1 MDPFFTGIEPV
12 VATRMAGLSR
22 QMFELRER
30 HKELLEQLD
39 CEDADAV
46 LAAVREGRL
55 PEHPGYEAWLALE
68 LMRERQQAARELL
81 DWHCRH
87 IREDGEWPAIAD
99 GIPDGLPATFLVHP
113 PERHLDGLGLRDED
127 GLEVLARV
135 LTPRDWSFEW
145 RRGDRLWRL
154 VTAPV
159 SHPGLPAAGGPH
171 LHLPD
176 GAVVAPDVD
185 VEAADCDALIGIVL
199 RAIADGRLPAAHE

>member
-39 CEDADAV
+39 CGDADAV
-46 LAAVREGRL
+46 LAAIRAGRL

-81 DWHCRH
+81 DWHCRNL
-87 IREDGEWPAIAD
+87 RDDAEWPAIDD
-99 GIPDGLPATFLVHP
+99 GIPDALPTAFQVHP
-113 PERHLDGLGLRDED
+113 LERHLDGLGLRGED
-127 GLEVLARV
+127 GLDVLARV
-135 LTPRDWSFEW
+135 LTPREWSFEW
-145 RRGDRLWRL
+145 RRGERWWRFD
-154 VTAPV
+154 TAPV
-159 SHPGLPAAGGPH
+159 PHPGLAIGTPH

-176 GAVVAPDVD
+176 GAVIAPDLD
-185 VEAADCDALIGIVL
+185 VQADVREHVFDIVL
-199 RAIADGRLPAAHE
+199 QAIADGRLPSSSE

>member
-1 MDPFFTGIEPV
+1 MDPFFTGIEPA

-39 CEDADAV
+39 CEDAGAV
-46 LAAVREGRL
+46 LAAIRAGRL

-87 IREDGEWPAIAD
+87 IRDDAEWPAIAD
-99 GIPDGLPATFLVHP
+99 GVPDDLPVAFLAHP
-113 PERHLDGLGLRDED
+113 PERHLDGLGLRGED

-135 LTPRDWSFEW
+135 LTPCDWSFEW
-145 RRGDRLWRL
+145 RRGERSWRL
-154 VTAPV
+154 DTAPV
-159 SHPGLPAAGGPH
+159 SHAGLAVGSPH

-176 GAVVAPDVD
+176 GAVIAPDLD
-185 VEAADCDALIGIVL
+185 VQADVREHVFEIVL
-199 RAIADGRLPAAHE
+199 QAIADGRLPSSSE